1 LGELV
6 RLPGRDR
13 TVYDYAVK
21 GEFLYADRGVAP
33 RSRIPYAAV
42 HVVADALADVSPVSP
57 AVIDWERTLAFRRH
71 IWSYGLGVAEAMD
84 TAQRGMGLDWEAAK
98 ELIRRSV
105 AEAKAVGGRI
115 VCGAQTDQ
123 LAPGSA
129 RSLRDIEAAY
139 EEQCGFVEGEGGQVV
154 IMASR
159 ELARLARG
167 PEDYARVYDRVLSQL
182 RQPALIHWLGDVFD
196 PALAGY
202 WGHADLDSA
211 MAECL
216 EIIVT
221 HRAKVE
227 GLKLSLLDQQ
237 REISMRSR
245 LPDGVH
251 MFTGDDF
258 DYPTTIAG
266 DGERYSDALLG
277 AFDMIAPAA
286 SAALTALDEGDT
298 TRFDAILKP
307 TVPVSRHA
315 FGAPTFYYKTGV
327 VFLAYLNGHQDHFRM
342 VGGLESGRSAVHLA
356 ELFVLADGAGL
367 LRDAEVSVDRIRHVM
382 ALAGISPS

>member
-1 LGELV
+1 
-6 RLPGRDR
+6 
-13 TVYDYAVK
+13 
-21 GEFLYADRGVAP
+21 
-33 RSRIPYAAV
+33 
-42 HVVADALADVSPVSP
+42 
-57 AVIDWERTLAFRRH
+57 VIDWETTLAFRRH
-71 IWSYGLGVAEAMD
+71 IWNYGLGVAEAMD

-98 ELIRRSV
+98 ELIKRSV
-105 AEAKAVGGRI
+105 AEAKAVGGKI

-129 RSLRDIEAAY
+129 KTLRDIEAAY

-159 ELARLARG
+159 ELARIARG
-167 PEDYARVYDRVLSQL
+167 PEDYAQVYGKVLSQI
-182 RQPALIHWLGDVFD
+182 RQPALIHWLGEVFD

-202 WGHADLDSA
+202 WGHADLDKA
-211 MAECL
+211 MTECL
-216 EIIVT
+216 AIIVA
-221 HRAKVE
+221 HKDKVE

-245 LPDGVH
+245 LPEGVH

-286 SAALTALDEGDT
+286 SAALTALDAGEKDS
-298 TRFDAILKP
+298 FNAIFAP
-307 TVPVSRHA
+307 TVPLSRHA

-327 VFLAYLNGHQDHFRM
+327 VFMAYLNGHQDHFRM
-342 VGGLESGRSAVHLA
+342 VGGLESGRSAVHMA
-356 ELFVLADGAGL
+356 DLFVLADHAGL
-367 LRDAEVSVDRIRHVM
+367 LRDSELAVDRVRCVM
-382 ALAGISPS
+382 TLAGVAGS

>member
-1 LGELV
+1 MRELV
-6 RLPGRDR
+6 RLPRQGGA
-13 TVYDYAVK
+13 VYDYAVK
-21 GEFLYADRGVAP
+21 GEFLYAHSGVP
-33 RSRIPYAAV
+33 PLSRIPYAAV
-42 HVVADALADVSPVSP
+42 HVVADPFADVSPLSP
-57 AVIDWERTLAFRRH
+57 AVVDWERTLAFRRH

-98 ELIRRSV
+98 ELIRLSV
-105 AEAKAVGGRI
+105 GEAKAVGGRI

-123 LAPGSA
+123 RAPGSA
-129 RSLRDIEAAY
+129 RSLRDVEAAY
-139 EEQCGFVEGEGGQVV
+139 EEQCEFVEAQGGQVV

-159 ELARLARG
+159 ELARIARG
-167 PEDYARVYDRVLSQL
+167 PEDYARVYGRVLSQL
-182 RQPALIHWLGDVFD
+182 RRPALIHWLGEVFD

-202 WGHADLDSA
+202 WGNTDLDEA
-211 MAECL
+211 TAECL

-221 HRAKVE
+221 NKEKVE
-227 GLKLSLLDQQ
+227 GLKLSLLDQA
-237 REISMRSR
+237 REISMRSQ

-286 SAALTALDEGDT
+286 SGALIALDAGDEK
-298 TRFDAILKP
+298 RFNDILKP

-367 LRDAEVSVDRIRHVM
+367 LRDAELAVDRVRHVM
-382 ALAGISPS
+382 ALAGV

>member
-1 LGELV
+1 MAEKV
-6 RLPGRDR
+6 RLPGRDGA
-13 TVYDYAVK
+13 VYDYAVR
-21 GEFLYADRGVAP
+21 GEFLYADSGVAP
-33 RSRIPYAAV
+33 RSRVPYAAV
-42 HVVADALADVSPVSP
+42 HVVADPLADVSPVSP

-123 LAPGSA
+123 LPPGSA
-129 RSLRDIEAAY
+129 RTLRDVEAAY
-139 EEQCGFVEGEGGQVV
+139 EEQCGFVEAQGGQVV

-159 ELARLARG
+159 ELARVARG
-167 PEDYARVYDRVLSQL
+167 PDDYARVYGQVLSQL
-182 RQPALIHWLGDVFD
+182 KQPALIHWLGEVFD

-202 WGHADLDSA
+202 WGHADLDGA

-216 EIIVT
+216 GIIVA
-221 HRAKVE
+221 HRDKVE
-227 GLKLSLLDQQ
+227 GLKLSLLDQK
-237 REISMRSR
+237 REISMRSL

-286 SAALTALDEGDT
+286 SAALTALDDGDT
-298 TRFDAILKP
+298 KGFDSILQP
-307 TVPVSRHA
+307 TVPLSRHA
-315 FGAPTFYYKTGV
+315 FSAPTFYYKTGV
-327 VFLAYLNGHQDHFRM
+327 VFMSYLNGHQDHFRM
-342 VGGLESGRSAVHLA
+342 VGGLESGRSAVHLGT
-356 ELFVLADGAGL
+356 LFVLADKAGL
-367 LRDAEVSVDRIRHVM
+367 LRDAELAVDRIRHVM
-382 ALAGISPS
+382 ALAGVSGS